1 MKEGSDCTMLT
12 IEEITNKLKPIFSSK
27 NIEKAVLFGS
37 YVKNKATGESD
48 VDLVIDSDITGMPY
62 MSLLVEV
69 EDVLGCDV
77 DLIPRRSID
86 INSGIYKNIESEG
99 VLIYEK
105 SEAYR

>member
-1 MKEGSDCTMLT
+1 MLT

-27 NIEKAVLFGS
+27 NIDKAVLFGS
-37 YVKNKATGESD
+37 YVKNKATTLSD

-62 MSLLVEV
+62 MSLLIEV

-86 INSGIYKNIESEG
+86 KDSKIYRNIEAEG

-105 SEAYR
+105 N

>member
-1 MKEGSDCTMLT
+1 MLT

-27 NIEKAVLFGS
+27 NIDRAVLFGS
-37 YVKNKATGESD
+37 YAKKKVTSVSD

-62 MSLLVEV
+62 MSLLIEV
-69 EDVLGCDV
+69 EDILGCDV

-86 INSGIYKNIESEG
+86 KNSGIYRSIEQEG

-105 SEAYR
+105 AQTN

>member
-1 MKEGSDCTMLT
+1 MLT

-27 NIEKAVLFGS
+27 NIDKAILFGS
-37 YVKNKATGESD
+37 YVKNKATVLSD

-62 MSLLVEV
+62 MSLLIEV
-69 EDVLGCDV
+69 EDILGCDV

-86 INSGIYKNIESEG
+86 RDSKIYQNIEAEG

-105 SEAYR
+105 SQAN